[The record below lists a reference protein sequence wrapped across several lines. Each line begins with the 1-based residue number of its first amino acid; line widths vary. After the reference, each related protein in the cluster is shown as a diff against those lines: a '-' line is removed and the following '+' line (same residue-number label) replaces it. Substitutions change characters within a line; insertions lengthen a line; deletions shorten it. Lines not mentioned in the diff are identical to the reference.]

1 MTQPKSA
8 SSLALLEALCK
19 GGSIYTRHGLRYEL
33 WESDASKPGAPFG
46 EQYYLE
52 PPKPEPPPDP
62 NTNRIRVGW
71 ASAVRRLIRNPD
83 KLGYDEA
90 QRVYQWDEPSNAMYR
105 QNHIGAVFL
114 LFRGHPEFL
123 YFDKVEAR

>member
-1 MTQPKSA
+1 MPVDAECSDNP
-8 SSLALLEALCK
+8 SLYRRRVAW
-19 GGSIYTRHGLRYEL
+19 GS
-33 WESDASKPGAPFG
+33 
-46 EQYYLE
+46 
-52 PPKPEPPPDP
+52 
-62 NTNRIRVGW
+62 V
-71 ASAVRRLIRNPD
+71 VRRLIRNPD

-123 YFDKVEAR
+123 YFDKEEARKL

>member
-1 MTQPKSA
+1 MTTDYR
-8 SSLALLEALCK
+8 SLVDALCAGKRVYDSK
-19 GGSIYTRHGLRYEL
+19 GNAYEMREL
-33 WESDASKPGAPFG
+33 DHDKPGLLDVRCPD
-46 EQYYLE
+46 LSVDE
-52 PPKPEPPPDP
+52 PRPEPHPDP
-62 NTNRIRVGW
+62 NANRLKVGW
-71 ASAVRRLIRNPD
+71 ATAVRRLIRNPD

>member
-1 MTQPKSA
+1 MTQPKLA
-8 SSLALLEALCK
+8 SSLALLDALCN
-19 GGSIYTRHGLRYEL
+19 GGSVYDKKGLRYEL
-33 WESDASKPGAPFG
+33 WEAEANKPGAPNLML
-46 EQYYLE
+46 YLE
-52 PPKPEPPPDP
+52 PPRPEPPPDP
-62 NTNRIRVGW
+62 NANRQKVGW
-71 ASAVRRLIRNPD
+71 ATAVRRLIRNPD

-90 QRVYQWDEPSNAMYR
+90 QRIYQWDEPSNAMYR